1 MLPLLWRLLTTK
13 IAVAFS
19 LWSNKRIHSS
29 KSFSKARE
37 RITVS
42 FGGGSNTAA
51 AERIITRQ
59 SLGIAHWK
67 GGMQQTSERAL
78 SAAQHH
84 HLPATVA
91 RPRRKLVFLRL
102 SLEGFQVSTFG
113 RYWSEPGV
121 RFKLLNW
128 RWNVCHLQNQQ
139 GSWCFLK
146 LPARRLHYFIS
157 LFWSSAL
164 GGLLFSYYSALP
176 SVGSFYCSGNWKCC
190 TNVCASSTVICALL
204 PPCSV
209 VVGNSKYR
217 TLYAQVLW
225 LLWQTRWCSG
235 VATAASVPGS
245 LACLFKSSPLT
256 TIQAW
261 WWSLFTRPN
270 APSWAATAGAHYK
283 ICVLTYTADNSI

>member
-84 HLPATVA
+84 HLSATVA

-113 RYWSEPGV
+113 RYWSES
-121 RFKLLNW
+121 
-128 RWNVCHLQNQQ
+128 Q
-139 GSWCFLK
+139 G
-146 LPARRLHYFIS
+146 
-157 LFWSSAL
+157 
-164 GGLLFSYYSALP
+164 
-176 SVGSFYCSGNWKCC
+176 
-190 TNVCASSTVICALL
+190 CASSYWTDDGMCAICRINKAADVSSSCQQDGFTTASLFFDH
-204 PPCSV
+204 
-209 VVGNSKYR
+209 
-217 TLYAQVLW
+217 
-225 LLWQTRWCSG
+225 LLWGAPLLLLLR
-235 VATAASVPGS
+235 VAISWFFLLQWKLEMLHQRVCIINSNLCPSTPLLRSSRKLQISHSLCTGS
-245 LACLFKSSPLT
+245 LAALANKMM
-256 TIQAW
+256 
-261 WWSLFTRPN
+261 
-270 APSWAATAGAHYK
+270 
-283 ICVLTYTADNSI
+283 